1 MTFVLPSHEASF
13 LCLLGRVRQIF
24 WTLQKHIRTRESYF
38 HNSQQP
44 FIDRYAFLRY
54 PKFRNAP
61 FYNLVIPRPTTTHN
75 SIIFLAMSGTNPE
88 KPPIQPEQQL
98 YPHPTTDDAHHQ
110 QHQPP
115 QYTSGAT
122 QYNPDQKSELP
133 GDHVGQGQ
141 HFPPPPPGPPPAN
154 QPQFTH
160 APQSQQQQQYTQ
172 TPLGQHATGLQH
184 TEAAVPGYNPA
195 DHGAGHHYAQFNG
208 PPGTQSG
215 AYADPAAAHA
225 AYIADPSS
233 THKEKK
239 GWGERLSQFGMKAAV
254 PINALANKMG
264 SQSFLPTTMDKEC
277 EKAAKILRS
286 FCKDGITSDVPS
298 KAQIPGPTESG
309 SHGAAQPTT
318 TTTKDKVR
326 KEQKAIVKIPSKVI
340 NKAVGLAIFT
350 TARAGFN
357 VSGATGSG
365 VLVSR
370 LPDGSWSPP
379 SGIQVHALGAG
390 FMIGIDIYD
399 CVCVINSR
407 EALAAF
413 MSTRVSLGP
422 DVAVVAGPYGAGGV
436 LDVGASFGGKHPEDE
451 QADAKPVAADDG
463 KLRPDEKHKRRSS
476 STSIKPVFS
485 YVKSRGFYAGIQ
497 VDGTVVTER
506 KDANAAFYGQ
516 KVTVDQ
522 IVKGQ
527 VPPQGPAGMWPT
539 GAQALYEALRTA
551 EQQKPLPEVQLPQ
564 ATPGQAPPQ
573 GSIPQQQQYG
583 GQQPQYGGGRP
594 EGTGGPAYGQ
604 PQYTHSEGGGPL
616 GSHPPGQGPTAS
628 GALNREEQLPGYLD
642 DGVARPGVGDHKS
655 QYQ

>member
-1 MTFVLPSHEASF
+1 
-13 LCLLGRVRQIF
+13 
-24 WTLQKHIRTRESYF
+24 
-38 HNSQQP
+38 
-44 FIDRYAFLRY
+44 
-54 PKFRNAP
+54 
-61 FYNLVIPRPTTTHN
+61 
-75 SIIFLAMSGTNPE
+75 MSGTNPE

-98 YPHPTTDDAHHQ
+98 YPHPTGDNNTYQ
-110 QHQPP
+110 QQQQQQQPP

-133 GDHVGQGQ
+133 GGHAGQGQ

-160 APQSQQQQQYTQ
+160 APQPQQQSYGGVTPQQQYNQTPPQQQQYSQ
-172 TPLGQHATGLQH
+172 TPLGQHAPGQH
-184 TEAAVPGYNPA
+184 TEGTVPSYNPG
-195 DHGAGHHYAQFNG
+195 DHGAGHHYAQFDG
-208 PPGTQSG
+208 PPGSAAPGTAPGHAQG
-215 AYADPAAAHA
+215 GPYTDPAAAHA
-225 AYIADPSS
+225 AYIAPVNASVDPLNPQ
-233 THKEKK
+233 KEKK
-239 GWGERLSQFGMKAAV
+239 GWGERLSQIGMKAAV

-286 FCKDGITSDVPS
+286 FCKEGITSDVPPQTQT
-298 KAQIPGPTESG
+298 AEHLEPGKHAEGHS
-309 SHGAAQPTT
+309 SRPTT
-318 TTTKDKVR
+318 PNKEKIR

-357 VSGATGSG
+357 FSGATGSG

-436 LDVGASFGGKHPEDE
+436 LDVGASFGGKNPEDKKTAE
-451 QADAKPVAADDG
+451 QAATKPVDDG
-463 KLRPDEKHKRRSS
+463 KLKPDEKQKRRSS
-476 STSIKPVFS
+476 SSSIKPVFS

-522 IVKGQ
+522 IVRGQ
-527 VPPQGPAGMWPT
+527 VPPQGPSGMWPT

-551 EQQKPLPEVQLPQ
+551 EQQKPLPEVHLPQ
-564 ATPGQAPPQ
+564 ATPGQVPPQ
-573 GSIPQQQQYG
+573 GSVPQQQQQYG
-583 GQQPQYGGGRP
+583 SQQPQYGQQAQYGGGRP
-594 EGTGGPAYGQ
+594 EGTGVPAYGQ
-604 PQYTHSEGGGPL
+604 PQYTHSEGGPL
-616 GSHPPGQGPTAS
+616 GSHPSGQVPTAS
-628 GALNREEQLPGYLD
+628 GALNREEQLPGYVE
-642 DGVARPGVGDHKS
+642 DGVTRPGVGDHKGH
-655 QYQ
+655 YQ

>member
-1 MTFVLPSHEASF
+1 
-13 LCLLGRVRQIF
+13 
-24 WTLQKHIRTRESYF
+24 
-38 HNSQQP
+38 
-44 FIDRYAFLRY
+44 
-54 PKFRNAP
+54 
-61 FYNLVIPRPTTTHN
+61 
-75 SIIFLAMSGTNPE
+75 MSGTNPE

-98 YPHPTTDDAHHQ
+98 YPQSIADDSHHQ
-110 QHQPP
+110 QQQQQQQQQQPP

-141 HFPPPPPGPPPAN
+141 PQYFPPPPPGPPPAN

-160 APQSQQQQQYTQ
+160 APQPQQHSQ
-172 TPLGQHATGLQH
+172 TPLAQYATGQQHAD
-184 TEAAVPGYNPA
+184 AAAAAAAAPGYNPA
-195 DHGAGHHYAQFNG
+195 DHGAGHHYAAHFDG
-208 PPGTQSG
+208 PPGSAAPAHTQSG
-215 AYADPAAAHA
+215 PYTDPAAAHA
-225 AYIADPSS
+225 AYIADP
-233 THKEKK
+233 HKEKK
-239 GWGERLSQFGMKAAV
+239 GWGERLSQIGMKAAV

-286 FCKDGITSDVPS
+286 FCKEGITSDVP
-298 KAQIPGPTESG
+298 AQ
-309 SHGAAQPTT
+309 AQSTT
-318 TTTKDKVR
+318 TSPTATKDKAR
-326 KEQKAIVKIPSKVI
+326 KEHKAIVKIPSKVI

-357 VSGATGSG
+357 FSGATGSG

-407 EALAAF
+407 DALNAF
-413 MSTRVSLGP
+413 TGTRVSLGP

-436 LDVGASFGGKHPEDE
+436 LDVGASFGGKHAEDKKTADAAE
-451 QADAKPVAADDG
+451 QADAKPSAAAADDDG
-463 KLRPDEKHKRRSS
+463 KLRPGEKQKRRSS
-476 STSIKPVFS
+476 SSSIKPVFS

-522 IVKGQ
+522 IIKGQ
-527 VPPQGPAGMWPT
+527 VPPQGPAGMWPM
-539 GAQALYEALRTA
+539 GAQALFDALRTA
-551 EQQKPLPEVQLPQ
+551 EQQKPLPEVHLPQ

-573 GSIPQQQQYG
+573 GSIPQQQQ
-583 GQQPQYGGGRP
+583 QYGGGRP
-594 EGTGGPAYGQ
+594 EGTGIPAYGQ

-628 GALNREEQLPGYLD
+628 SALNREEQLPGYVE
-642 DGVARPGVGDHKS
+642 DGVARPDVGDHKT

>member
-1 MTFVLPSHEASF
+1 
-13 LCLLGRVRQIF
+13 
-24 WTLQKHIRTRESYF
+24 
-38 HNSQQP
+38 
-44 FIDRYAFLRY
+44 
-54 PKFRNAP
+54 
-61 FYNLVIPRPTTTHN
+61 
-75 SIIFLAMSGTNPE
+75 MSGTNPE

-98 YPHPTTDDAHHQ
+98 YPHPTADDTHHQ
-110 QHQPP
+110 QQQQPP
-115 QYTSGAT
+115 QYASGPT

-133 GDHVGQGQ
+133 GSNVNQGQ
-141 HFPPPPPGPPPAN
+141 AQYFPPPPPGPPPAN

-160 APQSQQQQQYTQ
+160 APQPQQPQQHHQ
-172 TPLGQHATGLQH
+172 QH
-184 TEAAVPGYNPA
+184 TDPTAPGYNPA
-195 DHGAGHHYAQFNG
+195 DLGAGRHYAPFDG
-208 PPGTQSG
+208 PPGSSPAAPGHPQG
-215 AYADPAAAHA
+215 ENPYADPAAAHA
-225 AYIADPSS
+225 AYIAPVDTPDQ
-233 THKEKK
+233 KGKK
-239 GWGERLSQFGMKAAV
+239 GWGERLSQIGMKAAV

-286 FCKDGITSDVPS
+286 FCKDGIASDVP
-298 KAQIPGPTESG
+298 G

-318 TTTKDKVR
+318 TTTTKDKAR

-357 VSGATGSG
+357 FSGATGSG

-407 EALAAF
+407 DALAAF
-413 MSTRVSLGP
+413 TGTRVSLGP
-422 DVAVVAGPYGAGGV
+422 DVAVVAGPYGAGGT
-436 LDVGASFGGKHPEDE
+436 LDVGASFGGRHPPAEDGDKTAAAAAE
-451 QADAKPVAADDG
+451 QADAKPSVADDG

-476 STSIKPVFS
+476 SSSIKPVFS

-522 IVKGQ
+522 IIKGQ
-527 VPPQGPAGMWPT
+527 VPPQGPAGMWPM

-551 EQQKPLPEVQLPQ
+551 EQQKPLPEVHLPQ
-564 ATPGQAPPQ
+564 ATPGQIPPQ
-573 GSIPQQQQYG
+573 GSIPQQQQ
-583 GQQPQYGGGRP
+583 QQQQYGGGRP
-594 EGTGGPAYGQ
+594 EGTGIPTYGQ
-604 PQYTHSEGGGPL
+604 PQYTHPEGGPL
-616 GSHPPGQGPTAS
+616 RSHPTGQGPTAS
-628 GALNREEQLPGYLD
+628 GALGREEQLPGYVE
-642 DGVARPGVGDHKS
+642 DGVARPGVGDHKT

>member
-1 MTFVLPSHEASF
+1 
-13 LCLLGRVRQIF
+13 
-24 WTLQKHIRTRESYF
+24 
-38 HNSQQP
+38 
-44 FIDRYAFLRY
+44 
-54 PKFRNAP
+54 
-61 FYNLVIPRPTTTHN
+61 
-75 SIIFLAMSGTNPE
+75 MSGSNSE
-88 KPPIQPEQQL
+88 KPPIV
-98 YPHPTTDDAHHQ
+98 DDTHHQEPQ
-110 QHQPP
+110 QHQPPPP

-122 QYNPDQKSELP
+122 QYNPNQKSELP
-133 GDHVGQGQ
+133 ADHVSHGHGQGQ
-141 HFPPPPPGPPPAN
+141 GQAQYFPPPPPGPPPAN

-160 APQSQQQQQYTQ
+160 APQPQQPSQ
-172 TPLGQHATGLQH
+172 TPLGQYD
-184 TEAAVPGYNPA
+184 AAAAAAAAPGYNPA
-195 DHGAGHHYAQFNG
+195 EHGAGHHYAHFDG
-208 PPGTQSG
+208 PPPGSAAAPAHPQGGGPYT
-215 AYADPAAAHA
+215 DPAAAHA

-233 THKEKK
+233 HHKEKK
-239 GWGERLSQFGMKAAV
+239 GWSERLSQIGMKAAV

-286 FCKDGITSDVPS
+286 FCKDGITSDVP
-298 KAQIPGPTESG
+298 AQAPPATT
-309 SHGAAQPTT
+309 AT

-357 VSGATGSG
+357 FSGATGSG

-407 EALAAF
+407 DALAAF
-413 MSTRVSLGP
+413 TGTRVSLGP

-436 LDVGASFGGKHPEDE
+436 LDVGASFGGKHAEGDKTAE
-451 QADAKPVAADDG
+451 QQQQQQQQADAKPAAADDG
-463 KLRPDEKHKRRSS
+463 KLRPDDGKGKKRRSS
-476 STSIKPVFS
+476 SSSIKPVFS

-522 IVKGQ
+522 IIKGQ
-527 VPPQGPAGMWPT
+527 VAPQGPAGMWPA
-539 GAQALYEALRTA
+539 GAQPLFEALRTA
-551 EQQKPLPEVQLPQ
+551 EQQKPLPEVHLPQ

-573 GSIPQQQQYG
+573 GSIPPQQQYG
-583 GQQPQYGGGRP
+583 GG
-594 EGTGGPAYGQ
+594 
-604 PQYTHSEGGGPL
+604 GGGPL

-628 GALNREEQLPGYLD
+628 GALNREEQLPGYVE
-642 DGVARPGVGDHKS
+642 DGVARPGVGDHKT